1 MQKRRWWVRV
11 GVTLALLLVL
21 CPSFVRAYRVAGPS
35 DAPSY
40 LWNDLVLVSMTAYD
54 LNLPFTTRT
63 VISWSAPKAGDM
75 ILFKVPGESYIAFK
89 RVVAVPGDKIEMR
102 DNHVIVNGMPFTYQA
117 LHRADFDWVPAEN
130 KLGAIVE
137 MEQGESFEHY
147 ITYTPNESAL
157 ASFSTVT
164 VPSDHYFVLG
174 DNRDHSNDSRSF
186 GLVSRDRIHGKLI
199 GIVSSTARK

>member
-40 LWNDLVLVSMTAYD
+40 LWNDLVLVNMAAYD

-63 VISWSAPKAGDM
+63 LISWSTPKAGDM
-75 ILFKVPGESYIAFK
+75 VLLEVPGESYAAFK
-89 RVVAVPGDKIEMR
+89 RIVALPGDRIEMKE
-102 DNHVIVNGMPFTYQA
+102 NHVMVNGMPFTYQA
-117 LHRADFDWVPAEN
+117 LHRAGFDWVPAGN

-137 MEQGESFEHY
+137 MEKGSGAVHT
-147 ITYTPNESAL
+147 ITYTPDASPL
-157 ASFSTVT
+157 ASFSAITI
-164 VPSDHYFVLG
+164 PSDHYFVLG

-186 GLVSRDRIHGKLI
+186 GAISRERIHGKL
-199 GIVSSTARK
+199 VFTFSSARE